1 MTFPESPQAAFPV
14 LRRLLYDAFSI
25 EAWLLQWPYANL
37 DKIDRSIRRTLWGE
51 DFYTLKDFSPLAGQF
66 SVPQTVI
73 FKSSLGF
80 YNIICLLSDS
90 ENPDVIAAGPFR
102 DREITPSFLDSIV
115 RENHLSADSLAVIQN
130 FYSTLPLADP
140 EAAAS
145 FLSHF
150 LSLYFPDYGSSAPLH
165 ISFSEPA
172 QTIVP
177 DEDLLFMQSYQYAE
191 QYADEYR
198 SLTDALCSGQPD
210 SAVRSLRSFLA
221 LTGMLREPGLP
232 RLCRNLTVLNELFA
246 SAVLSCPVPPVYIR
260 KLAREIQFEIDTA
273 SSGEILRALAE
284 SMLQRYCAL
293 VKNQAYAE
301 YSSLTRKIINYISF
315 HLSEELSLSILA
327 RLFHRHPSALSSY
340 FRKETGLTLTA
351 FIRRERLRRASEYLS
366 ASSLEIR
373 DIALLTGF
381 HDLGYFCRVF
391 KKQTGLTPGAYRK
404 LFSLSKN

>member
-80 YNIICLLSDS
+80 YNIICLLSES

-150 LSLYFPDYGSSAPLH
+150 LSLYFPGYGSSAPLH

-191 QYADEYR
+191 QYADEY
-198 SLTDALCSGQPD
+198 
-210 SAVRSLRSFLA
+210 
-221 LTGMLREPGLP
+221 
-232 RLCRNLTVLNELFA
+232 RNLTVLNELFA

-301 YSSLTRKIINYISF
+301 YSSLTRKIINYISL